1 MASRASA
8 RIRSP
13 CRSSA
18 RLDFTVRTARSV
30 PSSVPPNR
38 PTDSCAASWD
48 FAMPGSRSAMRMLTT
63 MIAPM
68 VVASSTTSRTAMRI
82 RVPTRATTPLTRL
95 TRLDDAAS
103 RRSSVSDV
111 VRVTSSPTGRR
122 VTAGTV
128 ARRNF
133 RTSDSRASSTMRSA
147 TVPMRIHCA
156 SPTADPTTSRPSS
169 SAIGFAR
176 LRPPD
181 RESSTHLVTI
191 GVARPIAVATRL
203 RASPSSRVL
212 RCGRAKPMRM
222 RSRSPRG
229 ASVSVDR
236 SSGTLMFHIGQP
248 CPSVEHADTFG
259 G

>member
-1 MASRASA
+1 MST
-8 RIRSP
+8 P
-13 CRSSA
+13 
-18 RLDFTVRTARSV
+18 
-30 PSSVPPNR
+30 
-38 PTDSCAASWD
+38 
-48 FAMPGSRSAMRMLTT
+48 TT
-63 MIAPM
+63 MIAAM
-68 VVASSTTSRTAMRI
+68 VVPSSTRSRTAMRI

-128 ARRNF
+128 ARRNR
-133 RTSDSRASSTMRSA
+133 RTSDSRASSTIRSA

-156 SPTADPTTSRPSS
+156 SPTADPTHEEPEQQRDRLSPGSAPPTGSRGPTWSPSASPGPSRWRRGSAARPSRS
-169 SAIGFAR
+169 
-176 LRPPD
+176 
-181 RESSTHLVTI
+181 
-191 GVARPIAVATRL
+191 
-203 RASPSSRVL
+203 VL

-222 RSRSPRG
+222 RSRLAARRRRCP
-229 ASVSVDR
+229 
-236 SSGTLMFHIGQP
+236 SSLQWNTACSIEVNT